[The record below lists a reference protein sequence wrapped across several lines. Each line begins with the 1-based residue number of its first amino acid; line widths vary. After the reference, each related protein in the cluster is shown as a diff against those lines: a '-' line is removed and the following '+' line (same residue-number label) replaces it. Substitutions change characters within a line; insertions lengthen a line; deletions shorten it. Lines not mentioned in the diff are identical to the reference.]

1 MATEYS
7 IDGGVISV
15 TANSGNS
22 NTTEWVHDGQTE
34 RSADSVLTME
44 EYASAFAEAAAEHA
58 TAASES
64 ADQAAQQATAASGY
78 AGSAGDLYSD
88 VQGYAAG
95 AISSMGGYVTATGAN
110 AEQAAAHEA
119 AASAYASN
127 CSASEAAISGYAAE
141 VASDRAAV
149 ETIAATFG
157 NIDDIA
163 DIATNY
169 QYLMSGAVYQT
180 GDQIVDGVKTF
191 TSAVK
196 VKPGDGG
203 IVTTNN
209 SSYVQLCGGEGSQNS
224 QGASVTAYGAAHASA
239 PGHFLLRAA
248 GSGGAVLLE
257 GSPDGTLT
265 WGGSAFTVGGGSGVI
280 SGAMASAASAGNAS
294 SLGGIA
300 ASQYAKVSGTADLTV
315 SRANPYLNLVETD
328 VTRGSGPDS
337 GATAYQGV
345 RYFDK
350 TGSALIGEAVARCYP
365 NDDQMWLR
373 AVSPDGQSEAVLK
386 VICSNSSGY
395 AQITAGGSSS
405 TVATQAYV
413 AGATVT
419 SAGHATSAGSAT
431 SAGTAGNATSLGGSA
446 ASEYVTR
453 GGTQTISG
461 AKTFSESPSIERAN
475 PYLNIVETDVQRGS
489 ATTGFQGFVFKDKN
503 KDDLGGIYFQVSVSS
518 SKPYGYIV
526 LRHEGNAATA
536 NTHEIVYRQATD
548 GTWYFMPN
556 GKTDINLGASGNNR
570 WKEVW
575 SVAGSINTSD
585 ERLKDNI
592 DAVPDYVLDAWGDVQ
607 WSQFQMRDA
616 IAEKGAA
623 FARLHNGLIAQ
634 RIDAAFTAHGL
645 DASRYGLFCHDAW
658 EADGEREAGDEYSL
672 RYTEALAMEAA
683 YQRRRAARA
692 EARISALEERL
703 AAVEAELGSY

>member
-127 CSASEAAISGYAAE
+127 CSASEAVISGYAAE

-209 SSYVQLCGGEGSQNS
+209 SSYVQLCGGGGSQDS

-239 PGHFLLRAA
+239 PGHFLLKAA

-328 VTRGSGPDS
+328 VTRGSGPDY
-337 GATAYQGV
+337 GATAYQCSS
-345 RYFDK
+345 Y
-350 TGSALIGEAVARCYP
+350 RCF
-365 NDDQMWLR
+365 
-373 AVSPDGQSEAVLK
+373 
-386 VICSNSSGY
+386 
-395 AQITAGGSSS
+395 
-405 TVATQAYV
+405 
-413 AGATVT
+413 
-419 SAGHATSAGSAT
+419 
-431 SAGTAGNATSLGGSA
+431 
-446 ASEYVTR
+446 TR
-453 GGTQTISG
+453 TM
-461 AKTFSESPSIERAN
+461 
-475 PYLNIVETDVQRGS
+475 D
-489 ATTGFQGFVFKDKN
+489 
-503 KDDLGGIYFQVSVSS
+503 
-518 SKPYGYIV
+518 
-526 LRHEGNAATA
+526 
-536 NTHEIVYRQATD
+536 
-548 GTWYFMPN
+548 
-556 GKTDINLGASGNNR
+556 
-570 WKEVW
+570 
-575 SVAGSINTSD
+575 
-585 ERLKDNI
+585 
-592 DAVPDYVLDAWGDVQ
+592 
-607 WSQFQMRDA
+607 
-616 IAEKGAA
+616 
-623 FARLHNGLIAQ
+623 
-634 RIDAAFTAHGL
+634 
-645 DASRYGLFCHDAW
+645 
-658 EADGEREAGDEYSL
+658 
-672 RYTEALAMEAA
+672 
-683 YQRRRAARA
+683 
-692 EARISALEERL
+692 
-703 AAVEAELGSY
+703 